1 LGGAGCVQFLPALEA
16 VMFDEGCLHRMQII
30 ARCETV
36 PAEKAERG
44 SVVNSSALVP
54 VSITVGG

>member
-1 LGGAGCVQFLPALEA
+1 LSS
-16 VMFDEGCLHRMQII
+16 
-30 ARCETV
+30 TV

-44 SVVNSSALVP
+44 SVVDSSALVP